1 LFCLFKAFK
10 FEEDFQKALEGFS
23 HASLLDP
30 SWNAPEAQEKQ
41 LCSYLTSVSE
51 MIEAKV
57 I

>member
-1 LFCLFKAFK
+1 LFKAFK

-41 LCSYLTSVSE
+41 LCSYLTSVSQ